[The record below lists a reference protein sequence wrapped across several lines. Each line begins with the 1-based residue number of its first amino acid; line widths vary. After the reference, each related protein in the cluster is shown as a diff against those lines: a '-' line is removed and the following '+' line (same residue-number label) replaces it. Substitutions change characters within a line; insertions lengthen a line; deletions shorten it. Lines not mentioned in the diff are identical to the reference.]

1 MTAPR
6 SEPEGRTR
14 LDWKLEL
21 LVRVGPWLIRA
32 LAATWRVRV
41 KHGEHVKRLRAAHTP
56 FAYALWH
63 GQLLPLLWHERGFR
77 TRILISEHKDGEIIA
92 RIAEGMGYATVRGST
107 SRGGSRALLA
117 LARELQQGNDIA
129 VTPDGPRGPARTFAA
144 GALVSAQRSS
154 TPILPIAAS
163 ADRAWRLRSWDQFMI
178 PKPFARVTVAFGEP
192 TYVHAAGAREAAEQ
206 APRFQALLD
215 ATVADAEGAAP

>member
-6 SEPEGRTR
+6 EALPPRAR

-32 LAATWRVRV
+32 LGATWRVSVR
-41 KHGEHVKRLRAAHTP
+41 HGEHVKRLRAEHVP

-92 RIAEGMGYATVRGST
+92 RVAEGLGYATVRGST

-144 GALVSAQRSS
+144 GALVAAQRSG

-192 TYVHAAGAREAAEQ
+192 AYVEAAGAREAAEH

-215 ATVADAEGAAP
+215 ATVAEAERA